1 MPGGPRKGQG
11 QPGKSGRVGE
21 SRGESG
27 REGGPRAEQEAGE
40 SGRVG
45 ESRGEPGRVGWVWG
59 LPAPGLGLG
68 GPGRLLAVFKV
79 LGVFWAFLDMV
90 GGEGGG
96 GEAKVRAHHIFLY
109 IAKFSTLRRFWDFGV
124 LRHYK
129 PGARPAPFESLQ
141 QEGFSRLFRKV
152 LGGSGVQ
159 TATSLQRRDSFS
171 TQTTQTAANP
181 TSPELPPPANSFSTL
196 HQPAEQQML
205 ASCCSL
211 KTYACNV
218 FCPQILEA

>member
-1 MPGGPRKGQG
+1 MPGGSQEGPGPARKV
-11 QPGKSGRVGE
+11 GK

-40 SGRVG
+40 SGRAG
-45 ESRGEPGRVGWVWG
+45 ESRV
-59 LPAPGLGLG
+59 GLGPASPWAGPG
-68 GPGRLLAVFKV
+68 GPWASVGGFFGSGGV
-79 LGVFWAFLDMV
+79 LGVFGH
-90 GGEGGG
+90 GGGGGGG
-96 GEAKVRAHHIFLY
+96 GEAKVRARAHHIFLY